1 MIKNLFFLVGCVLL
15 SHQTQAQNRVQYFDG
30 NDTVYNPSLYYS
42 SLFVKIDTASAH
54 TWQVG
59 KPQKTKF
66 TSAATYPN
74 VIVTDTVNPYRVNDS
89 SYFTILMQQPLWSSG
104 IMAVRWTQRLDLD
117 KKHDGGIVEFSLD
130 TGKTWQNVFNNPYV
144 YNFYGFDS
152 SNKDT
157 LTSGEFAF
165 SGTDT
170 AWKDIW
176 LCFHF
181 SYLASTDS
189 IMFRFTL
196 KSDSV
201 DSMKDGW
208 MMDNFRMHY
217 TIAHTIAK
225 DPAHNKSINV
235 FPTATSG
242 IVNIEAP
249 TVQQYHI
256 IETLYVINSVGKV
269 VKEYRLCPPK
279 FWVDISDQP
288 PGTYF
293 VKVKTNLYSG
303 TYPITLHR

>member
-1 MIKNLFFLVGCVLL
+1 MIKNLFFLLGCTLL
-15 SHQTQAQNRVQYFDG
+15 SLNSWSQTKVQYFDG
-30 NDTVYNPSLYYS
+30 NDTITYNSLIM
-42 SLFVKIDTASAH
+42 KIDTASAH
-54 TWQVG
+54 TWQIG

-74 VIVTDTVNPYRVNDS
+74 VIVTDTVNPYRTNDS
-89 SYFTILMQQPLWSSG
+89 SQFTVSLEHPAWGSG
-104 IMAVRWTQRLDLD
+104 VMALRWKQRIDLD
-117 KKHDGGIVEFSLD
+117 KKHDGGIVEYSLD
-130 TGKTWQNVFNNPYV
+130 TGKTWKNVFNNPYV
-144 YNFYGFDS
+144 YSFYGFDS

-165 SGTDT
+165 SGTDS

-201 DSMKDGW
+201 DSVKDGW
-208 MMDNFRMHY
+208 MMDNFRVDITY
-217 TIAHTIAK
+217 AHTIAK

-269 VKEYRLCPPK
+269 VKEYRQCPPK